1 MQVKNVR
8 LSNLHKGESAII
20 ESFLDDSL
28 KQKLL
33 EMGFL
38 PGDTVTLDRFAPMGC
53 PIAIQVNGSTLGI
66 RVDEAASILVKPI
79 H

>member
-1 MQVKNVR
+1 MQVETLR
-8 LSNLHKGESAII
+8 LSKLHKGESAII
-20 ESFLDDSL
+20 DSFVDDIM

-38 PGDTVTLDRFAPMGC
+38 PGDLVTIDRFAPLGC
-53 PIAIQVNGSTLGI
+53 PIAIQVNGTVLGI
-66 RVDEAASILVKPI
+66 RMDEADSIIVKPI

>member
-1 MQVKNVR
+1 MR
-8 LSNLHKGESAII
+8 LSSLHKGESAII
-20 ESFLDDSL
+20 DSFMDDTM

-38 PGDTVTLDRFAPMGC
+38 PGDTVTLDRFAPLGC
-53 PIAIQVNGSTLGI
+53 PIAIEVNGSTLGI
-66 RVDEAASILVKPI
+66 RLDEAAYIIVKPI

>member
-1 MQVKNVR
+1 MQVEPIR
-8 LSNLHKGESAII
+8 LSSLHKGESAII
-20 ESFLDDSL
+20 DSFMDDTM

-38 PGDTVTLDRFAPMGC
+38 PGDTVTLDRFAPLGC
-53 PIAIQVNGSTLGI
+53 PIAIEVNGSTLGI
-66 RVDEAASILVKPI
+66 RLDEAASIIVKPI

>member
-1 MQVKNVR
+1 MQVETIR
-8 LSNLHKGESAII
+8 LSSLHKGESAII
-20 ESFLDDSL
+20 DSFMDDTM

-38 PGDTVTLDRFAPMGC
+38 PGDTVTLDGFAPLGC
-53 PIAIQVNGSTLGI
+53 PIAIEVNGSTLGI
-66 RVDEAASILVKPI
+66 RLDEAASIIVKPI